1 MQNQFS
7 SKWDGGSAEDLVK
20 ILHAIEEQN
29 IVDLQC
35 LLKGATLLSVFAG
48 DANKMLIIRQCIQA
62 SSDVLESFEQN
73 KFILKN
79 SLRKQEDEEDEKA
92 VAATL
97 LKSKITFLN
106 SMKKDNDVE
115 LPIMKNSKGLKYPDF
130 TPMKAKKS
138 TSVVQNTTRD
148 ERKTIVRNLQL
159 ELETADYDEEILC
172 EARAKMAENK
182 PKKPTSSS
190 TLKIENDR
198 TLLIYYRVLV
208 RELLIEVMT
217 GTPSSQM
224 IDFAKEVATAKSAK
238 DTVADSTDVMDRVRT
253 MTYTRI
259 SNMMVPSA
267 QEMLA
272 FTRKLKPELN
282 TYLWFAKIYGAENEV
297 ARLRRD
303 IHSVLAG
310 KLDQISAEAGMSLS
324 MLGQYDPRVKA
335 GTMTKY
341 DYYVEYVE
349 GIARQK
355 GPTKPPA
362 ELPKPGIRL
371 VQGVSP
377 PTGDDVHTL
386 VGLPKIDD
394 QLSQFQVL
402 LTGALSKN
410 PDGGAVLE
418 KLSQLKSTLSETYFT
433 KKSDEKEKKPIS
445 DSKSDSK
452 SSDKKRKSSR
462 KSESDSDS
470 DESTPKPSKKKGDA
484 TTRYTVAEFEKILK
498 LANTPDAG
506 NANTNFKKEGR
517 SSICY
522 DFQKGNCTRGARCHF
537 EHTKEQN
544 SRRSGPAPCFNFKKG
559 NCNKQ
564 DCRYAHDKNGG
575 DREQKKHRFADL
587 LCDETIKKGYC
598 STRTCS
604 GKHGKW
610 AASGDACKAEA
621 EGKPCY
627 FLTRPEGCKFKH
639 GKCVHTST

>member
-1 MQNQFS
+1 
-7 SKWDGGSAEDLVK
+7 
-20 ILHAIEEQN
+20 
-29 IVDLQC
+29 
-35 LLKGATLLSVFAG
+35 
-48 DANKMLIIRQCIQA
+48 
-62 SSDVLESFEQN
+62 
-73 KFILKN
+73 
-79 SLRKQEDEEDEKA
+79 
-92 VAATL
+92 
-97 LKSKITFLN
+97 
-106 SMKKDNDVE
+106 
-115 LPIMKNSKGLKYPDF
+115 
-130 TPMKAKKS
+130 
-138 TSVVQNTTRD
+138 
-148 ERKTIVRNLQL
+148 
-159 ELETADYDEEILC
+159 
-172 EARAKMAENK
+172 
-182 PKKPTSSS
+182 
-190 TLKIENDR
+190 
-198 TLLIYYRVLV
+198 
-208 RELLIEVMT
+208 MT
-217 GTPSSQM
+217 GTPSSQK
-224 IDFAKEVATAKSAK
+224 IDFANEVATAKSAG

-282 TYLWFAKIYGAENEV
+282 TYLWFAKIYGTETEV

-303 IHSVLAG
+303 LHSVLAG
-310 KLDQISAEAGMSLS
+310 KLDQISAEAGMSIS
-324 MLGQYDPRVKA
+324 MLGQYDPRVKG

-377 PTGDDVHTL
+377 PTGDDDHAL

-394 QLSQFQVL
+394 QLSQIQVL

-433 KKSDEKEKKPIS
+433 KKSDDKEKKPIS

-470 DESTPKPSKKKGDA
+470 DEPTTKPSKKKSDA

-506 NANTNFKKEGR
+506 NANANYKFKRKEKAMFATTSRKEIAPEAQDAISNTLKNKVREGLALPLALILRKATATSRIADTPMTKTVETVNKR
-517 SSICY
+517 SI
-522 DFQKGNCTRGARCHF
+522 
-537 EHTKEQN
+537 
-544 SRRSGPAPCFNFKKG
+544 
-559 NCNKQ
+559 
-564 DCRYAHDKNGG
+564 
-575 DREQKKHRFADL
+575 DL
-587 LCDETIKKGYC
+587 LIYFVKKQSKKATAAHELARG
-598 STRTCS
+598 SM
-604 GKHGKW
+604 
-610 AASGDACKAEA
+610 ASGLLAVKLAKRKQRENLA
-621 EGKPCY
+621 I
-627 FLTRPEGCKFKH
+627 
-639 GKCVHTST
+639 S